1 MYYYKDKKYALI
13 MKVKEKDRLIS
24 YKVMKTDVDTLGW
37 ETLNVYDV
45 YEIGGK
51 MYIDEEMIRLINCL
65 IFEGYE
71 FLGKKEKY

>member
-71 FLGKKEKY
+71 FFGKKEKY